1 MSRYGLF
8 PTYEI
13 ADGLKEV
20 EYGMQAL
27 ILIMEVL
34 QEQFDL
40 QYENKLYAVLE
51 VLIRQM
57 ISLKNDLEREL
68 EMMDKILFSE

>member
-1 MSRYGLF
+1 MQ
-8 PTYEI
+8 EI

-34 QEQFDL
+34 QKQFDL

>member
-1 MSRYGLF
+1 MQ
-8 PTYEI
+8 EI
-13 ADGLKEV
+13 LDGIKEI

-51 VLIRQM
+51 VLIRQV
-57 ISLKNDLEREL
+57 ISLKNDLEREM
-68 EMMDKILFSE
+68 EMMDKLI